1 MIKYYQFWFSAENK
15 KQAKSM
21 LNILTKQKLILGGT
35 ILNGPSHFWWKG
47 KEVDMNY
54 CYVMGFTVGENRTK
68 LEKEFERISEE
79 EIPMIAFIKIEGNKK
94 FLEFINEYTH

>member
-1 MIKYYQFWFSAENK
+1 
-15 KQAKSM
+15 M
-21 LNILTKQKLILGGT
+21 LNKLTKQRLILGGT

-54 CYVMGFTVGENRTK
+54 CYVMGFTIGENRAK
-68 LEKEFERISEE
+68 LEKEFERVSEE

-94 FLEFINEYTH
+94 FLDFIKEYTR